1 MVVSFSVSFPF
12 VPKLFVLSAF
22 MPPIATLS
30 ETNTSPGP
38 SHAVYGSSPNLPALG
53 PTNTYYFSSPVPT
66 LLGQLCM
73 QGSDSFLNH
82 HISKM
87 EGRNHPAYGEPTR
100 HRFSAIWLNSCW
112 LRLSFAREVLQQIFN
127 RFFS

>member
-22 MPPIATLS
+22 MPPIATLP
-30 ETNTSPGP
+30 ETNTTPGP

-73 QGSDSFLNH
+73 QGSDSFPTT
-82 HISKM
+82 ISRRWK
-87 EGRNHPAYGEPTR
+87 EETTLLAENLLGIASRPFG
-100 HRFSAIWLNSCW
+100 
-112 LRLSFAREVLQQIFN
+112 
-127 RFFS
+127 